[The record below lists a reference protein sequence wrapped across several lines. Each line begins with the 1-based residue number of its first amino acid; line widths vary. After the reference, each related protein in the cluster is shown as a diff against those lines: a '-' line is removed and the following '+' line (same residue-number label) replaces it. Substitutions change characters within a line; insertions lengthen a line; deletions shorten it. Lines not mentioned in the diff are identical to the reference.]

1 MAVRLS
7 MHMPKFGQ
15 WLVLVAAVCFLRA
28 GTPSFSVFWLLN
40 PRHRLCDI
48 LTVLNR
54 AQAAWFLKAKSLAEE
69 ARIDEAEMEDEGIA
83 EMLIDENATAQVP
96 RPGTSFTRPVTGS
109 GPSQGVRPMSKGGRP
124 VSGYLRPGTQGG
136 RPSTVEAAMRG
147 RTATARPVT
156 SASGRYVR
164 LGTVR
169 ANSALFSP

>member
-1 MAVRLS
+1 M
-7 MHMPKFGQ
+7 
-15 WLVLVAAVCFLRA
+15 
-28 GTPSFSVFWLLN
+28 FWLLY
-40 PRHRLCDI
+40 PRHRLCDN
-48 LTVLNR
+48 LAVLNR

-147 RTATARPVT
+147 RTAMARPVT
-156 SASGRYVR
+156 SASGRFVR

-169 ANSALFSP
+169 ICCREFCAAYPLNCLPPPSEGFDPPCSLSRFPLKD